1 MITFKQ
7 QTAPFEYKCAEYS
20 LQVAQCSAPRP
31 HKVYNP
37 SRLCFYMYVWVP
49 KKKKSFQAVC
59 HVPSSPLALRYA
71 GLSTQMS
78 QRVSVHLYLN
88 MQGLHRS
95 AAVTHTHTHTVSWC
109 PEVLQVLSTAPT
121 SSAKTTFFCLKATL
135 ETGHSSI
142 TITLIKRET
151 KAQHSR
157 EQQTTPETVNRGLNQ
172 NFSYVLKLAARDTIS
187 KNKLVERASMW
198 VLHPLTKL

>member
-1 MITFKQ
+1 MCRILASGCTMFGPPSPQ
-7 QTAPFEYKCAEYS
+7 S
-20 LQVAQCSAPRP
+20 LQSFASVFLHVCLSP
-31 HKVYNP
+31 
-37 SRLCFYMYVWVP
+37 L

-59 HVPSSPLALRYA
+59 HVPSSPLALRYT

-187 KNKLVERASMW
+187 KNKLVERTSM
-198 VLHPLTKL
+198 